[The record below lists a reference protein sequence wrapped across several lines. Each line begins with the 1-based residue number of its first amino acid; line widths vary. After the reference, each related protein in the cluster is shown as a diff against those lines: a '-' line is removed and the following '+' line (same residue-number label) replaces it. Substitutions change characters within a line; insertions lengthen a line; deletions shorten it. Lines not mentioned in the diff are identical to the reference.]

1 MAWVKRNL
9 YFVICVAI
17 AIGLAGFCG
26 YLFFAS
32 LSDNA
37 AALDAYN
44 TKKASLDQL
53 TTKNPAPSQANIEAA
68 NDDVK
73 RVSAFLEEFHKP
85 FSGFP
90 KPPKMDDREFHDY
103 LQKTISQFGLEATNA
118 SVALNPG
125 YGFGFQ
131 QQAPLFVY
139 RPEYIASWL
148 QQIEEIRAI
157 LHICYKAKINFL
169 EGIKRPSVGDE
180 DMGPDIIQFQ
190 TNSTPWGTVSPYMVT
205 FRAFSAEIAN
215 VLAGVATS
223 SNCFIVKAVYVT
235 PSKAPLPQLA
245 EFEPPPAPAPV
256 PIPRRPTPP
265 AYTEGGERR
274 GPGKGGGIRPP
285 QQFQPQPTLPTPAET
300 AAAAAPV
307 TILRETPL
315 FVTVYIDVVKLKVTE
330 PVVRAAPAAGATPR
344 TRPPR

>member
-17 AIGLAGFCG
+17 ALGLAGFCG
-26 YLFFAS
+26 YLFFGS

-37 AALDAYN
+37 AALDAY
-44 TKKASLDQL
+44 TGKKSSLDAL
-53 TTKNPAPSQANIEAA
+53 TTKVPAPSQANIQAA

-85 FSGFP
+85 FSAFP

-103 LQKTISQFGLEATNA
+103 LQKSIFQFGLEATNS
-118 SVALNPG
+118 SVALYPG
-125 YGFGFQ
+125 YSFGFQ
-131 QQAPLFVY
+131 QQVGVFNFAP
-139 RPEYIASWL
+139 ENIAAWL
-148 QQIEEIRAI
+148 QEIEEIRAI

-169 EGIKRPSVGDE
+169 EGIKRPSIAPDDAGS
-180 DMGPDIIQFQ
+180 DIIQFPI
-190 TNSTPWGTVSPYMVT
+190 TPMPWGTISPYMVT

-223 SNCFIVKAVYVT
+223 SNCFIVKAVYVS
-235 PSKAPLPQLA
+235 PSRVPLPQISEIEPA
-245 EFEPPPAPAPV
+245 AQPVAPIQIFRRPPP
-256 PIPRRPTPP
+256 
-265 AYTEGGERR
+265 TEGMDPYSRRR
-274 GPGKGGGIRPP
+274 GPGTGGFR
-285 QQFQPQPTLPTPAET
+285 QYQPAPAQTT
-300 AAAAAPV
+300 AAEPPVSTAPV

-330 PVVRAAPAAGATPR
+330 PPPAPAATSK
-344 TRPPR
+344 TRVSP